1 MVSVAQLFKTKWH
14 FNEEMSLAIFPEDL
28 CQCEKKVEGYR
39 SQNKLKGSPLGL
51 RVDWQRL
58 ETQSKEM
65 VIAFWFLLC
74 SEKQSFITLSK

>member
-1 MVSVAQLFKTKWH
+1 
-14 FNEEMSLAIFPEDL
+14 MSLAIFPEDL

-65 VIAFWFLLC
+65 VIAF
-74 SEKQSFITLSK
+74 